1 MNPSSPLQSLDA
13 ARAALAPLR
22 VWVLSDGKA
31 GDLNQC
37 LGVAERLGL
46 APESR
51 VIAPRAPWRWFMP
64 RFWSTPF
71 GIDPR
76 EAPDIAFP
84 SEVDTGSRE
93 GNASK
98 LEVPTGPLA
107 GPLPDLVMA
116 SGRRAAAYLPAIKRA
131 SGGRTV
137 TAFLK
142 DPRTSPRIADF
153 LWVPQHD
160 GLRGDNVLV
169 TLLSPHR
176 LSPQKLVAARAALR
190 PEIAALPAPR
200 VAVLLGGDSRDFAF
214 TAFDIARLEADLVA
228 LVKEGA
234 SLMVTP
240 SRRTPEALRASVAG
254 LLAAQGGYWWDGT
267 TPNPYLE
274 MLACADA
281 VVVTADSV
289 NMVGEALVTGKPVL
303 LFRPSGGGRKI
314 DEFLRGLMEQGFI
327 RPFAGALHGYSY
339 EPQDATPAVALAL
352 AQTVVRLRPELLK

>member
-1 MNPSSPLQSLDA
+1 MNARSPLQSLDE

-22 VWVLSDGKA
+22 VWVLTDGKA

-46 APESR
+46 APEQR

-71 GIDPR
+71 GIDPK
-76 EAPDIAFP
+76 EASNLSA
-84 SEVDTGSRE
+84 
-93 GNASK
+93 
-98 LEVPTGPLA
+98 GPLK
-107 GPLPDLVMA
+107 GPLPDLVIA

-131 SGGRTV
+131 SNGRTV

-142 DPRTSPRIADF
+142 DPRCSPRLADF
-153 LWVPQHD
+153 IWVPQHD
-160 GLRGDNVLV
+160 GLRGENVLV

-176 LSPQKLVAARAALR
+176 LSPEKLDAARATLR
-190 PEIAALPAPR
+190 PEIAALPGPR

-214 TAFDIARLEADLVA
+214 SAFDIARLEADLAA

-240 SRRTPEALRASVAG
+240 SRRTPEPLRASVAG
-254 LLAAQGGYWWDGT
+254 LVAAQGGYWWDGAT
-267 TPNPYLE
+267 ANPYLE
-274 MLACADA
+274 MLASAEA
-281 VVVTADSV
+281 IVVTADSV

-303 LFRPSGGGRKI
+303 VFRPSGGARKI
-314 DEFLRGLMEQGFI
+314 DEFLRGLSDQGFI
-327 RPFAGALHGYSY
+327 RPFAGTLAPYTY
-339 EPQDATPAVALAL
+339 TPQDATPAIALAL